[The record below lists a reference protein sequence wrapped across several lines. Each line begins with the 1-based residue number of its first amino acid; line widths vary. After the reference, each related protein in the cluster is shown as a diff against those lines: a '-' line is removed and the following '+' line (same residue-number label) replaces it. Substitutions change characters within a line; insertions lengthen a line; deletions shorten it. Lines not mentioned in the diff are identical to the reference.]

1 MTDQLIPTASATVG
15 PYFHIGLTW
24 LNHTG
29 MATAATAGQKIVITG
44 RVVDGNGDAIP
55 DAMIELWQAN
65 AAGRY
70 DHPEDTRQDK
80 PVDAS
85 FHGYGRSPTDNDGF
99 FRFTTVKPGPVP
111 GPGNTLQAPHI
122 VVALFMRGLLKH
134 AYTRIYFAD
143 EAQANSADPIL
154 GLIEDEGRRATLLA
168 KPGANG
174 EYRWDIVMQG
184 ADETV
189 FFDV

>member
-1 MTDQLIPTASATVG
+1 MTEQLIPTASSTVG

-24 LNHTG
+24 LNHTE
-29 MATAATAGQKIVITG
+29 MATAATAGRQIVITG
-44 RVVDGNGDAIP
+44 RVIDGNGEVVP

-70 DHPEDTRQDK
+70 DHPEDTRADK
-80 PVDAS
+80 AVDQT
-85 FHGYGRSPTDNDGF
+85 FHGYGRSRTDNDGV
-99 FRFTTVKPGPVP
+99 FRFATVKPGPVP

-134 AYTRIYFAD
+134 LYTRIYFAD
-143 EAQANSADPIL
+143 ETAANAADPIL
-154 GLIEDEGRRATLLA
+154 GLVDDEGRRATLLA
-168 KPGANG
+168 QPGANG

-184 ADETV
+184 DRETV

>member
-1 MTDQLIPTASATVG
+1 MTEQLIPTASSTVG

-24 LNHTG
+24 LNHTA
-29 MATAATAGQKIVITG
+29 MATAETAGRQIVITG
-44 RVVDGNGDAIP
+44 RAIDGNGDAIP

-70 DHPEDTRQDK
+70 DHPEDGSDK

-85 FHGYGRSPTDNDGF
+85 FHGYGRSRTDNDGT
-99 FRFTTVKPGPVP
+99 FRFVTVKPGPVP

-134 AYTRIYFAD
+134 LYTRIYFAD
-143 EAQANSADPIL
+143 EAAANAADPIL
-154 GLIEDEGRRATLLA
+154 GLIDDAGRRNTLLA
-168 KPGANG
+168 QPGADG

-184 ADETV
+184 ENETV